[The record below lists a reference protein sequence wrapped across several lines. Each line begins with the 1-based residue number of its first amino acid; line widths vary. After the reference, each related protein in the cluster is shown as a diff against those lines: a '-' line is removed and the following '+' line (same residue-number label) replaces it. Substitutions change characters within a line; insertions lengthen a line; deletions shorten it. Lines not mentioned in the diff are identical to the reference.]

1 MHFADIGR
9 VPGDPIL
16 GLMDAYQ
23 QDTNPDK
30 FDLAHEDIMGMV
42 EKGMTLGLH
51 APKFAPKPKAA

>member
-30 FDLAHEDIMGMV
+30 FDLGVGVYKDAN
-42 EKGMTLGLH
+42 GLT
-51 APKFAPKPKAA
+51 PILQSV